1 MIIKVKSMQQNLQR
15 WRVFGSQST
24 RRICIISANDGGL
37 PVHKLGEYASDAH
50 VSIIA
55 GFTHVLRKAIVAV
68 GEVKKKID
76 SNIFTKFIKQIQ
88 PGERTFLSEKHS
100 G

>member
-55 GFTHVLRKAIVAV
+55 GFTHVPL
-68 GEVKKKID
+68 KKV
-76 SNIFTKFIKQIQ
+76 FIAPVLLQIPTSQ
-88 PGERTFLSEKHS
+88 QWESALTFPQQQILERHQL
-100 G
+100 